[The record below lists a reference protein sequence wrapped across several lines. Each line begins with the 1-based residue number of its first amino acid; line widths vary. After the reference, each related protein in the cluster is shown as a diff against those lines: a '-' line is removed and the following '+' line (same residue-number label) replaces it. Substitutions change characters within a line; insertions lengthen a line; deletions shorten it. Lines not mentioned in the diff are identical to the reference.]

1 MKLLVLFICAFA
13 LVQLVDME
21 KAQDYYETCMEEHE
35 VDMDDLESAAEGD
48 MPPNVKCFYK
58 CVMERRGMLRGNR
71 LDSEKMKSLCIGN
84 TTDDSNSCHIGF
96 AYKRCIDALQ
106 I

>member
-13 LVQLVDME
+13 LFQLVEM
-21 KAQDYYETCMEEHE
+21 KQAQDYYEECMEEHD
-35 VDMDDLESAAEGD
+35 VDMEDLDDAAEGD

-58 CVMERRGMLRGNR
+58 CVMEKRGILKGDRLNNKRVKALCKGN
-71 LDSEKMKSLCIGN
+71 S
-84 TTDDSNSCHIGF
+84 TYDSNTCHVGF
-96 AYKRCIDALQ
+96 VYKRCIDALK